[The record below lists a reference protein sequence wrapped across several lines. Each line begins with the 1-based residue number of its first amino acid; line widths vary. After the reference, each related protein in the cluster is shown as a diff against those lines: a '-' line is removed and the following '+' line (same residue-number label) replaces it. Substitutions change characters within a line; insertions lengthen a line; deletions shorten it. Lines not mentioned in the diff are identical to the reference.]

1 MFKGKAIYNPS
12 GKAGE
17 YSYWACNFYTGCSNG
32 CTYCYLKKGRCA
44 KVLGSDVPKLK
55 KCFRNETHAIEIF
68 EKEFH
73 QNIESLKQYGLFF
86 SFTTDPML
94 KETID
99 LTSIAISH
107 CLAYNVPVKILTKKV
122 GYWVKRFIELSKE
135 QISINGVGSGM
146 ANNIAIG
153 FTITN
158 RNDQEPF
165 ATPNALRFI
174 ALKKL
179 HDAGFKTFVSLE
191 PMFDFTTGRTIIS
204 KLIADKSCDLVKIG
218 LLSGKKY
225 KAHQALEF
233 YYWLRDQ
240 NPPFKIYIKD
250 SLSKLISP
258 ITTIQGQPFVS
269 RSYNIFTDGINN

>member
-55 KCFRNETHAIEIF
+55 KCFKSYNHAYSKFI
-68 EKEFH
+68 KEFY
-73 QNIESLKQYGLFF
+73 QNIDEIRKHGLFF

-94 KETID
+94 PETIS
-99 LTSIAISH
+99 LTEEAMRI
-107 CLAYNVPVKILTKKV
+107 CLMNNAPVKILTKRTDWINKFDFK
-122 GYWVKRFIELSKE
+122 YYQTAE
-135 QISINGVGSGM
+135 QD
-146 ANNIAIG
+146 IAFG

-158 RNDQEPF
+158 YDSCEPN
-165 ATPNALRFI
+165 TCTNEQRYK

-179 HDAGFKTFVSLE
+179 HNKGFKTFVSLE

>member
-55 KCFRNETHAIEIF
+55 KCFKDEQHALDIF
-68 EKEFH
+68 AKELAV
-73 QNIESLKQYGLFF
+73 NLEELKKHGLFF

-94 KETID
+94 PETNN
-99 LTSIAISH
+99 LTY
-107 CLAYNVPVKILTKKV
+107 LALWYAEVRGVPVKILTKRTDWI
-122 GYWVKRFIELSKE
+122 G
-135 QISINGVGSGM
+135 NGTWK
-146 ANNIAIG
+146 AFRKDITAIG

-158 RNDQEPF
+158 KNHLE
-165 ATPNALRFI
+165 AGACSNEKRFD
-174 ALKKL
+174 ALKTL